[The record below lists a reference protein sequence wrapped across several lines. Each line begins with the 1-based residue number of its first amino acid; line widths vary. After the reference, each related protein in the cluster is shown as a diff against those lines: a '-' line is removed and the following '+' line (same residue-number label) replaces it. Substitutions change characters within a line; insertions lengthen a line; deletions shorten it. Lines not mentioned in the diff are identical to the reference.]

1 MMGAVMGAGG
11 VKWSGIW
18 RQSMFSSNQ
27 GKSIYIMSK
36 RIFSQTHLLLFGS
49 SVESGGV
56 VPAVLRS

>member
-1 MMGAVMGAGG
+1 MMHHLGDN
-11 VKWSGIW
+11 W
-18 RQSMFSSNQ
+18 RRKRLTHQ
-27 GKSIYIMSK
+27 GKSMYIMSK